1 MEKSHTLLELEK
13 IEEKYRAEYL
23 QAESIWNVSRNNMIR
38 QALKEGWSYPITE
51 LERYTGKRIDEIAV
65 VFCNEDGLRRK
76 VKILNTDSDNFISVK
91 DSGYLDWISVNSWG
105 DIEAED
111 YEEYIFSEDV
121 GNGIMMCSDTGECI
135 AGFLVRITEEAA
147 NGFAHFK
154 RLTSFLSYVI
164 IRKNGLF
171 EANSLLGVW

>member
-23 QAESIWNVSRNNMIR
+23 QAESIWNVSRTNMIR
-38 QALKEGWSYPITE
+38 EALKEGWNYPITE
-51 LERYTGKRIDEIAV
+51 LERYTGKRIDEIAA

-76 VKILNTDSDNFISVK
+76 VKILNTDNDNFISVK
-91 DSGYLDWISVNSWG
+91 EIGFLDWISVNSWG

-135 AGFLVRITEEAA
+135 AGFLWISLAGET
-147 NGFAHFK
+147 K
-154 RLTSFLSYVI
+154 RRGYV
-164 IRKNGLF
+164 G
-171 EANSLLGVW
+171 ESL

>member
-1 MEKSHTLLELEK
+1 MTLEKSHTLLELEK

-76 VKILNTDSDNFISVK
+76 VKILNTDNDNFISVK
-91 DSGYLDWISVNSWG
+91 ESGFLDWISVNSWG

-135 AGFLVRITEEAA
+135 AGFLWISLAGET
-147 NGFAHFK
+147 K
-154 RLTSFLSYVI
+154 RRGYV
-164 IRKNGLF
+164 G
-171 EANSLLGVW
+171 ESL

>member
-91 DSGYLDWISVNSWG
+91 DSGL
-105 DIEAED
+105 
-111 YEEYIFSEDV
+111 

-135 AGFLVRITEEAA
+135 AGFLWISLAGET
-147 NGFAHFK
+147 K
-154 RLTSFLSYVI
+154 RRGYVD
-164 IRKNGLF
+164 
-171 EANSLLGVW
+171 ESL

>member
-76 VKILNTDSDNFISVK
+76 VKILNTDSDNFISVRQWNH
-91 DSGYLDWISVNSWG
+91 DVFGYWRVHRRFSLDQ
-105 DIEAED
+105 
-111 YEEYIFSEDV
+111 FS
-121 GNGIMMCSDTGECI
+121 
-135 AGFLVRITEEAA
+135 R
-147 NGFAHFK
+147 
-154 RLTSFLSYVI
+154 
-164 IRKNGLF
+164 
-171 EANSLLGVW
+171 

>member
-1 MEKSHTLLELEK
+1 MWRTQGSSREGWNDNIKRKEMTLEKSHTLLELEK

-135 AGFLVRITEEAA
+135 AGFLWISLAGET
-147 NGFAHFK
+147 K
-154 RLTSFLSYVI
+154 RRGYV
-164 IRKNGLF
+164 G
-171 EANSLLGVW
+171 ESL

>member
-121 GNGIMMCSDTGECI
+121 ESVRETNLCCKR
-135 AGFLVRITEEAA
+135 LVRITEEAA

>member
-65 VFCNEDGLRRK
+65 
-76 VKILNTDSDNFISVK
+76 
-91 DSGYLDWISVNSWG
+91 
-105 DIEAED
+105 
-111 YEEYIFSEDV
+111 

-135 AGFLVRITEEAA
+135 AGFLWISLAGET
-147 NGFAHFK
+147 K
-154 RLTSFLSYVI
+154 RRGYVD
-164 IRKNGLF
+164 
-171 EANSLLGVW
+171 ESL